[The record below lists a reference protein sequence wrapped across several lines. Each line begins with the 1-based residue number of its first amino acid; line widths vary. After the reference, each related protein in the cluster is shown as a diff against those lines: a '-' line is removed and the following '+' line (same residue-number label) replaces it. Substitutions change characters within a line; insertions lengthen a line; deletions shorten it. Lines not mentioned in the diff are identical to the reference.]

1 VLAVKLPPKGLS
13 FTPRAIADLMKSLRV
28 SILVCANDLPK
39 DLDIDIK
46 RGAVKDPDRVLSQVN
61 AYFREAESLL
71 DIVAVGGVNTGRDAY
86 IAHLTGAK
94 AVQIGSALIKEG
106 AGALGRIDRELDA
119 LLAGELDALLAEN
132 GHRSVSEIIG
142 NAVFNG

>member
-1 VLAVKLPPKGLS
+1 
-13 FTPRAIADLMKSLRV
+13 MKSLRV

-39 DLDIDIK
+39 DLDIDLKSGIVQ
-46 RGAVKDPDRVLSQVN
+46 GPDHALSEVN
-61 AYFREAESLL
+61 AYFREAEALL

-106 AGALGRIDRELDA
+106 AGALGRIDREL
-119 LLAGELDALLAEN
+119 EVLLAES
-132 GHRSVSEIIG
+132 GHGSVSEIIG
-142 NAVFNG
+142 KVSFAS